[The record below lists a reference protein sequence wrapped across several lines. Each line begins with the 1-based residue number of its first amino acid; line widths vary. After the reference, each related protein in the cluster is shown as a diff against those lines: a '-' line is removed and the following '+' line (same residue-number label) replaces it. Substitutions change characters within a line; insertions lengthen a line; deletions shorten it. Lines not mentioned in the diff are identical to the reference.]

1 MDTFKRK
8 IPLLVTITLIFGFI
22 ISFIVGLVNYI
33 KLLYYAFEPP
43 SQTIE
48 VTYVPLVLMFFSLV
62 LGELSFRFYSRI
74 PNLHVKNGKLIL
86 LIASHI
92 AVDVQFLWFA
102 TAPIHAKVIPY
113 LSEKAA
119 HVNFGEYKAI
129 GEVLAGNFHT
139 LTLIFVFLPTVFML
153 LYTLWY
159 SGHIVRYRNEIFDW
173 MKKYEYKNQRLQKW
187 FNGQEEQI
195 YPDVEIGPHIEHK
208 EMVRIKG
215 KDRTLNGIIVG
226 PIGSG
231 KTSSLI
237 IPMINQDLHW
247 MVRFINQ
254 FEKAYEQ
261 KNYHTEEVKGTFLN
275 GVTVIEPSN
284 DLCQKVYKLVQA
296 HRIPESSVYYIDPTN
311 PDTKNINIL
320 RGPVDKVAEV
330 FAMVIQGLSESN
342 NAFFEQAQRNHLKQ
356 HIYLLKLHN
365 PQKDVT
371 FDDLIEMYDDVERV
385 HRMHVLLKVQVEKL
399 HDFVQSRAATR
410 DQTNEYKII
419 KGIDEWFDNTI
430 REKMDRDGEPA
441 VYKSGKYRGKPMHY
455 DREEE
460 YVKGLRNILKDL
472 ASNVLIRRVLFG
484 KSDFDFDVHL
494 EQGGILLVNT
504 AKGELADLSNV
515 LGKFVLLS
523 MQNAVFRREPNV
535 SPYHHLVIDE
545 FPDYVVRPF
554 KEFPAQSRKYKLILT
569 IASQTLSQLAL
580 DFTEQ
585 YMFTLLG
592 SFRNKMI
599 FGDVTPYDAK
609 IFSDMFGEKEEF
621 KESESEQGIS
631 PMQENPV
638 SRLGS
643 TYQKSKEVVMSPG
656 DIMAQGAFICAA
668 RIVQDNHVQ
677 PVQQITSN
685 FVPKEEFSKSII
697 QVGDNT
703 GQYWENERTRLIG
716 EAIEKANPMKHVDA
730 ENMKRIE
737 PLPPVE
743 NEDNESD
750 TPIENDEQQIVSL
763 EAFKDH
769 KVVEDKENN
778 PRKSIPAFEPE
789 QDESLEK
796 DRIAEE
802 LYHDAEA
809 FVIDKQQASSS
820 LLQRKYRIG
829 YARAARLI
837 EKLEQNLVI
846 SPYTGGAP
854 RKVLIPKENSNG
866 LLQEEGN
873 ISSIQNTEDESLK
886 GTTLNIS
893 TIPYEDNMS
902 APEEH
907 TEEKSL
913 KETNLNKN
921 AIPSEDNVS
930 ALEENSFKDIL
941 YDDAVT
947 YVRESQNTSASSLKD
962 KFNINDIRANR
973 LIDALERDGILE
985 EIKGNCKVPDE
996 PLFTEVATTVEVTE
1010 LPDIDVTE
1018 LESVDINTLNEDLA
1032 FSISQQDWNAATL
1045 EQEPFS
1051 VVEEHH
1057 EEIAMDVYIHEVEGN
1072 EQQQLQEELTTK
1084 QPTNTVQPENKL
1096 EPEVAEVYKSISNT
1110 IQKNLEQSL
1119 PEKHEHEEERDFNRM
1134 TPAERRKY
1142 IREQQRKMLP
1152 RGSNIIKENPS
1163 QNKTSNV
1170 SHPDFDSIFGE
1181 IEK

>member
-1 MDTFKRK
+1 MQTFKQRL
-8 IPLLVTITLIFGFI
+8 PLFTTIGLISGFILSFGF
-22 ISFIVGLVNYI
+22 GLVNYI

-43 SQTIE
+43 SYPIE
-48 VTYVPLVLMFFSLV
+48 ITYVPLILMFFSLL
-62 LGELSFRFYSRI
+62 LGEFSFRFYSRI
-74 PNLHVKNGKLIL
+74 PALHVKNGKLII

-92 AVDVQFLWFA
+92 AVDIQFLWFA

-113 LSEKAA
+113 LTDKSK
-119 HVNFGEYKAI
+119 HVNFGEYEAI
-129 GEVLAGNFHT
+129 GHVLTGNFHT
-139 LTLIFVFLPTVFML
+139 LTMIFVFLPTVFMIL
-153 LYTLWY
+153 FTLWY
-159 SGHIVRYRNEIFDW
+159 SGHIVRYREEILKW
-173 MKKYEYKNQRLQKW
+173 VQKYEYKNHKLQKW
-187 FNGQEEQI
+187 FNSQEEQI

-215 KDRTLNGIIVG
+215 KDRTLNGIIIG

-247 MVRFINQ
+247 MVRFINK
-254 FEKAYEQ
+254 FETAYK
-261 KNYHTEEVKGTFLN
+261 KNDYDTEEVKGTFLN

-296 HRIPESSVYYIDPTN
+296 HKIPASSVYYIDPTN

-385 HRMHVLLKVQVEKL
+385 HRMHKLLKVQVEKL
-399 HDFVQSRAATR
+399 YDFVQTGAASR
-410 DQTNEYKII
+410 DQKNEYKII

-430 REKMDRDGEPA
+430 REKMDFQGEPA
-441 VYKSGKYRGKPMHY
+441 VYKSGKYRGQPMHY

-535 SPYHHLVIDE
+535 SPYHHIIVDE

-554 KEFPAQSRKYKLILT
+554 KEFPAQSRKYKVILT

-621 KESESEQGIS
+621 KEAESEQGIS
-631 PMQENPV
+631 PMQDNPV

-643 TYQKSKEVVMSPG
+643 TYQKAKEVVMSPG
-656 DIMAQGAFICAA
+656 DIMGQGAFICAA

-685 FVPKEEFSKSII
+685 FVPKEEFAHALI
-697 QVGDNT
+697 QVEERT
-703 GQYWENERTRLIG
+703 GQYWENERLRLIN
-716 EAIEKANPMKHVDA
+716 ESIAKANPMKHVDA
-730 ENMKRIE
+730 ENMKKIQ
-737 PLPPVE
+737 PLPTIQ
-743 NEDNESD
+743 EDEMKQNSS
-750 TPIENDEQQIVSL
+750 IETTEEQQHIVSL
-763 EAFKDH
+763 EDYKEH
-769 KVVEDKENN
+769 KSQNEILTNDSAAMSHQVDIDDEAENKLYEDIKEFIIESQQVS
-778 PRKSIPAFEPE
+778 PSI
-789 QDESLEK
+789 
-796 DRIAEE
+796 
-802 LYHDAEA
+802 
-809 FVIDKQQASSS
+809 
-820 LLQRKYRIG
+820 LQRKFKIG
-829 YARAARLI
+829 YMKAMQCI
-837 EKLEQNLVI
+837 EKLEQNLVV
-846 SPYTGGAP
+846 SSYTGDGP
-854 RKVLIPKENSNG
+854 RKVLISNS
-866 LLQEEGN
+866 
-873 ISSIQNTEDESLK
+873 SSI
-886 GTTLNIS
+886 
-893 TIPYEDNMS
+893 
-902 APEEH
+902 PEEPSANTTH
-907 TEEKSL
+907 TSDNTITQEV
-913 KETNLNKN
+913 
-921 AIPSEDNVS
+921 AIPSEDKETVQ
-930 ALEENSFKDIL
+930 EETHI
-941 YDDAVT
+941 
-947 YVRESQNTSASSLKD
+947 
-962 KFNINDIRANR
+962 
-973 LIDALERDGILE
+973 
-985 EIKGNCKVPDE
+985 
-996 PLFTEVATTVEVTE
+996 
-1010 LPDIDVTE
+1010 
-1018 LESVDINTLNEDLA
+1018 ESVSTAITEPVINEVIEEVIDIESPLMDDCNEINMEVSELNKEL
-1032 FSISQQDWNAATL
+1032 SITMLEQDWNTDSIIHSRIPDETEPLLEEFPSDGLPVPIIETAEINIESTSIPVTKTESDETYVEINTIPIAETL
-1045 EQEPFS
+1045 NHTE
-1051 VVEEHH
+1051 
-1057 EEIAMDVYIHEVEGN
+1057 
-1072 EQQQLQEELTTK
+1072 
-1084 QPTNTVQPENKL
+1084 ENKL
-1096 EPEVAEVYKSISNT
+1096 DEDVAKVYESISITVQENLEKNREDHSKNDEKKQEYKPMSYKERQEHLKSQ
-1110 IQKNLEQSL
+1110 QKNKKNTSQSL
-1119 PEKHEHEEERDFNRM
+1119 LNKIEK
-1134 TPAERRKY
+1134 PK
-1142 IREQQRKMLP
+1142 Q
-1152 RGSNIIKENPS
+1152 
-1163 QNKTSNV
+1163 KTSNV
-1170 SHPDFDSIFGE
+1170 MSKELNNFFD
-1181 IEK
+1181 

>member
-1 MDTFKRK
+1 METFKQRL
-8 IPLLVTITLIFGFI
+8 PLFTTIGLFSGFILSFGF
-22 ISFIVGLVNYI
+22 GLVNYI

-43 SQTIE
+43 SYPIE
-48 VTYVPLVLMFFSLV
+48 ITYVPLILMFFSLL
-62 LGELSFRFYSRI
+62 LGEFSFRFYSRI
-74 PNLHVKNGKLIL
+74 PALHVENGKLII

-92 AVDVQFLWFA
+92 AVDIQFLWFA
-102 TAPIHAKVIPY
+102 TAPIHAKVVPY
-113 LSEKAA
+113 LTDKSK
-119 HVNFGEYKAI
+119 HLNFGEYEAL
-129 GEVLAGNFHT
+129 GHVLTGNFHT
-139 LTLIFVFLPTVFML
+139 LTMIFVFLPTVFMIL
-153 LYTLWY
+153 FTLWY
-159 SGHIVRYRNEIFDW
+159 SGHIVRYREEILKW
-173 MKKYEYKNQRLQKW
+173 LQKYEYKNHKLQKW
-187 FNGQEEQI
+187 FNNQEEQI

-215 KDRTLNGIIVG
+215 KDRTLNGIIIG

-247 MVRFINQ
+247 MVRFINK
-254 FEKAYEQ
+254 FKTAYK
-261 KNYHTEEVKGTFLN
+261 KNDYDTEEVKGTFLN

-284 DLCQKVYKLVQA
+284 DLCQKVFKLVQA
-296 HRIPESSVYYIDPTN
+296 HKIPASSVYYIDPTN

-385 HRMHVLLKVQVEKL
+385 HRMQKLLKVQVEKL
-399 HDFVQSRAATR
+399 YDFVQSGAASR
-410 DQTNEYKII
+410 DQKNEYKII

-430 REKMDRDGEPA
+430 REKMDFQGEAA
-441 VYKSGKYRGKPMHY
+441 VYKSGKYRGQPMHY

-535 SPYHHLVIDE
+535 SPYHHIIVDE

-554 KEFPAQSRKYKLILT
+554 KEFPAQSRKYKVILT

-621 KESESEQGIS
+621 KEAESEQGIS

-643 TYQKSKEVVMSPG
+643 TYQKTKEVVMSPG

-685 FVPKEEFSKSII
+685 FVPKEEFAQAIT
-697 QVGDNT
+697 QVDEGM
-703 GQYWENERTRLIG
+703 GRYWENERLRLIN
-716 EAIEKANPMKHVDA
+716 ESIAKANPMKHVDA
-730 ENMKRIE
+730 ENMKKIQPLSSMQEIMMEQDNSIE
-737 PLPPVE
+737 I
-743 NEDNESD
+743 NG
-750 TPIENDEQQIVSL
+750 EQQHIVSL
-763 EAFKDH
+763 EDY
-769 KVVEDKENN
+769 KEN
-778 PRKSIPAFEPE
+778 KSQNETLPNDPAEMS
-789 QDESLEK
+789 QQGNVGDEIENK
-796 DRIAEE
+796 
-802 LYHDAEA
+802 LYEDIKE
-809 FVIDKQQASSS
+809 FIIESQQVSPS
-820 LLQRKYRIG
+820 LLQRKFKISYMKSMQ
-829 YARAARLI
+829 YI
-837 EKLEQNLVI
+837 EKLEQNLVV
-846 SPYTGGAP
+846 SSYTGDGP
-854 RKVLIPKENSNG
+854 RKVLISNNSSTSEETSVITTHSSDNTISPEVAIPIEG
-866 LLQEEGN
+866 EGIEQEET
-873 ISSIQNTEDESLK
+873 S
-886 GTTLNIS
+886 
-893 TIPYEDNMS
+893 
-902 APEEH
+902 
-907 TEEKSL
+907 
-913 KETNLNKN
+913 
-921 AIPSEDNVS
+921 
-930 ALEENSFKDIL
+930 SFKDIL
-941 YDDAVT
+941 YDDVLSF
-947 YVRESQNTSASSLKD
+947 VKESGSISISVLQDTFKISYTRAS
-962 KFNINDIRANR
+962 R
-973 LIDALERDGILE
+973 LIEALQRNGELPVIAE
-985 EIKGNCKVPDE
+985 ETHVESISSEIKEPVVKEDIKETIDIELPPMEECYEINMEVAELKKELSITMLEQDWNKDSIIHSEIPDEIE
-996 PLFTEVATTVEVTE
+996 PLFEEFPSDGLPVTIIEPEETHVE
-1010 LPDIDVTE
+1010 I
-1018 LESVDINTLNEDLA
+1018 
-1032 FSISQQDWNAATL
+1032 
-1045 EQEPFS
+1045 
-1051 VVEEHH
+1051 
-1057 EEIAMDVYIHEVEGN
+1057 
-1072 EQQQLQEELTTK
+1072 
-1084 QPTNTVQPENKL
+1084 NTVQIEETLNQTEENKL
-1096 EPEVAEVYKSISNT
+1096 DEDVAKVYESISITVQESLEKNREDHSKNNEKQPEYKPMSYKERQEHLKSQ
-1110 IQKNLEQSL
+1110 QKNKNNTSQSL
-1119 PEKHEHEEERDFNRM
+1119 LNKIEK
-1134 TPAERRKY
+1134 PK
-1142 IREQQRKMLP
+1142 Q
-1152 RGSNIIKENPS
+1152 
-1163 QNKTSNV
+1163 KTSNV
-1170 SHPDFDSIFGE
+1170 MSKELNNFFD
-1181 IEK
+1181 

>member
-1 MDTFKRK
+1 METFKQRL
-8 IPLLVTITLIFGFI
+8 PLFTTIGLISGFILSFGF
-22 ISFIVGLVNYI
+22 GLVNYI

-43 SQTIE
+43 SYPIE
-48 VTYVPLVLMFFSLV
+48 ITYVPLILMFFSLL
-62 LGELSFRFYSRI
+62 LGEFSFRFYSRI
-74 PNLHVKNGKLIL
+74 PALHVENGKLII

-92 AVDVQFLWFA
+92 AVDIQFLWFA

-113 LSEKAA
+113 LTDKSK
-119 HVNFGEYKAI
+119 HLNFGEYEAL
-129 GEVLAGNFHT
+129 GHVLTGNFHT
-139 LTLIFVFLPTVFML
+139 LTMIFVFLPTVFMIL
-153 LYTLWY
+153 FTLWY
-159 SGHIVRYRNEIFDW
+159 SGHIVRYREEILKW
-173 MKKYEYKNQRLQKW
+173 VQKYEYKNHKLQKW
-187 FNGQEEQI
+187 FNSQEEQI

-215 KDRTLNGIIVG
+215 KDRTLNCIIIG

-247 MVRFINQ
+247 MARFINK
-254 FEKAYEQ
+254 FINVFK
-261 KNYHTEEVKGTFLN
+261 KKDYHTEEVKGTFLN

-284 DLCQKVYKLVQA
+284 DLCQKVFKLVQA
-296 HRIPESSVYYIDPTN
+296 HKIPESAVYYIDPTN

-385 HRMHVLLKVQVEKL
+385 HRMHKLLKVQVEKL
-399 HDFVQSRAATR
+399 YDFVQSGAASR
-410 DQTNEYKII
+410 DQKNEYKII

-430 REKMDRDGEPA
+430 REKMDFQGEPA
-441 VYKSGKYRGKPMHY
+441 VYKSGKYRGQPMHY

-523 MQNAVFRREPNV
+523 MQNAVFRRDPNV
-535 SPYHHLVIDE
+535 SPYHHIIVDE

-554 KEFPAQSRKYKLILT
+554 KEFPAQSRKYKVILT

-621 KESESEQGIS
+621 KEAESEQGIS

-643 TYQKSKEVVMSPG
+643 TYQKTKEVVMSPG

-685 FVPKEEFSKSII
+685 FVPKEEFAQAII
-697 QVGDNT
+697 QVDTKT
-703 GQYWENERTRLIG
+703 GEYWENERLRLIN
-716 EAIEKANPMKHVDA
+716 ESIEKANPMKHVDA
-730 ENMKRIE
+730 ENMKKIQ
-737 PLPPVE
+737 PLPPIQE
-743 NEDNESD
+743 GEIEQNNSIETNEEH
-750 TPIENDEQQIVSL
+750 QHIVSL
-763 EAFKDH
+763 EDYKGQKSQNETLSNDPAAMNQQGNVDDE
-769 KVVEDKENN
+769 VENKLYEDIKEF
-778 PRKSIPAFEPE
+778 II
-789 QDESLEK
+789 ES
-796 DRIAEE
+796 
-802 LYHDAEA
+802 
-809 FVIDKQQASSS
+809 QQVSPS
-820 LLQRKYRIG
+820 LLQRKFKISYMKSMQ
-829 YARAARLI
+829 YI
-837 EKLEQNLVI
+837 EKLEQNLVV
-846 SPYTGGAP
+846 SSYTGDGP
-854 RKVLIPKENSNG
+854 RKVLISNNSSTSEETSVITTHSPDNTISPEVAIPIEG
-866 LLQEEGN
+866 EEIEQEET
-873 ISSIQNTEDESLK
+873 S
-886 GTTLNIS
+886 
-893 TIPYEDNMS
+893 
-902 APEEH
+902 
-907 TEEKSL
+907 
-913 KETNLNKN
+913 
-921 AIPSEDNVS
+921 
-930 ALEENSFKDIL
+930 SFKDIL
-941 YDDAVT
+941 YEDVLSF
-947 YVRESQNTSASSLKD
+947 VKESGSISISVLQDTFKISYTRAS
-962 KFNINDIRANR
+962 R
-973 LIDALERDGILE
+973 LIDALQRNGELPVIAE
-985 EIKGNCKVPDE
+985 ETHVESISSEIKEPAVKEDIKETIDIALPPMEECYEINMEVAELNKELSITMLEQDWNKDSIIHSVIPVETE
-996 PLFTEVATTVEVTE
+996 PLFEEFPSDGLPVTMIGTAE
-1010 LPDIDVTE
+1010 TSIESTSLPVTITE
-1018 LESVDINTLNEDLA
+1018 LEETHVEINTVPIEETLNHIE
-1032 FSISQQDWNAATL
+1032 
-1045 EQEPFS
+1045 
-1051 VVEEHH
+1051 
-1057 EEIAMDVYIHEVEGN
+1057 
-1072 EQQQLQEELTTK
+1072 
-1084 QPTNTVQPENKL
+1084 ENKL
-1096 EPEVAEVYKSISNT
+1096 DEDVAKVYESISITVQENLEKNREEHSKNDEKQPEYKPMSYKERQEHLKSH
-1110 IQKNLEQSL
+1110 QKNKNNTTQSL
-1119 PEKHEHEEERDFNRM
+1119 LNKNEK
-1134 TPAERRKY
+1134 PK
-1142 IREQQRKMLP
+1142 P
-1152 RGSNIIKENPS
+1152 
-1163 QNKTSNV
+1163 KTSNV
-1170 SHPDFDSIFGE
+1170 MSKELNNFFD
-1181 IEK
+1181 

>member
-1 MDTFKRK
+1 MQTFKQRL
-8 IPLLVTITLIFGFI
+8 PLFTTIGLISGFILSFGF
-22 ISFIVGLVNYI
+22 GLVNYI

-43 SQTIE
+43 SYPIE
-48 VTYVPLVLMFFSLV
+48 ITYIPLVLMFFSLL
-62 LGELSFRFYSRI
+62 LGEFSFRFYSRI
-74 PNLHVKNGKLIL
+74 PALHVNNGKLIIL
-86 LIASHI
+86 VASHF
-92 AVDVQFLWFA
+92 AVDIQFLWFA

-113 LSEKAA
+113 LTDKSK
-119 HVNFGEYKAI
+119 HLNFGEYEAL
-129 GEVLAGNFHT
+129 GHVLTGNFHT
-139 LTLIFVFLPTVFML
+139 LTMIFVFLPTVFMIL
-153 LYTLWY
+153 FTLWY
-159 SGHIVRYRNEIFDW
+159 SGHIVRYREEILKW
-173 MKKYEYKNQRLQKW
+173 VQKYEYKNHKLQKW
-187 FNGQEEQI
+187 FNSQEEQI

-215 KDRTLNGIIVG
+215 KDRTLNGIIIG

-247 MVRFINQ
+247 MVRFINK
-254 FEKAYEQ
+254 FETAYK
-261 KNYHTEEVKGTFLN
+261 KNDYDTEEVKGTFLN

-284 DLCQKVYKLVQA
+284 DLCQKVFKLVQA
-296 HRIPESSVYYIDPTN
+296 HKIPASSVYYIDPAN

-385 HRMHVLLKVQVEKL
+385 HRMHKLLKVQVEKL
-399 HDFVQSRAATR
+399 YDFVQSGAASR
-410 DQTNEYKII
+410 DQKNEYKII

-430 REKMDRDGEPA
+430 REKMDFQGEPA
-441 VYKSGKYRGKPMHY
+441 VYKSGKYRGQPMHY

-535 SPYHHLVIDE
+535 SPYHHIIVDE

-554 KEFPAQSRKYKLILT
+554 KEFPAQSRKYKVILT

-621 KESESEQGIS
+621 KEAESEQGIS

-643 TYQKSKEVVMSPG
+643 TYQKTKEVVMSPG

-685 FVPKEEFSKSII
+685 FVPKEEFAQAIT
-697 QVGDNT
+697 QVDEDMGR
-703 GQYWENERTRLIG
+703 YWENERLRLIN
-716 EAIEKANPMKHVDA
+716 ESIAKANPMKHVDA
-730 ENMKRIE
+730 ENMKKIQPLSSMQEIAMEQDNSIE
-737 PLPPVE
+737 T
-743 NEDNESD
+743 NE
-750 TPIENDEQQIVSL
+750 EQQHIVSL
-763 EAFKDH
+763 EDY
-769 KVVEDKENN
+769 KEN
-778 PRKSIPAFEPE
+778 KSQNETLPNDPAAMSQKENVDDDVENKLYEDIKEFII
-789 QDESLEK
+789 ES
-796 DRIAEE
+796 
-802 LYHDAEA
+802 
-809 FVIDKQQASSS
+809 QQVSPS
-820 LLQRKYRIG
+820 LLQRKFKIG
-829 YARAARLI
+829 YMKAMQCI
-837 EKLEQNLVI
+837 EKLEQNQVV
-846 SPYTGGAP
+846 SSYTGDGP
-854 RKVLIPKENSNG
+854 RKVLILNSSM
-866 LLQEEGN
+866 QEETSVN
-873 ISSIQNTEDESLK
+873 TTHSSDN
-886 GTTLNIS
+886 
-893 TIPYEDNMS
+893 TIPQEVR
-902 APEEH
+902 
-907 TEEKSL
+907 
-913 KETNLNKN
+913 
-921 AIPSEDNVS
+921 IGSEDQGTVQ
-930 ALEENSFKDIL
+930 EETSCFKDIL
-941 YDDAVT
+941 YDDVLSF
-947 YVRESQNTSASSLKD
+947 VKESGSTSISVLQDTFKISYTRAS
-962 KFNINDIRANR
+962 R
-973 LIDALERDGILE
+973 LIEALQRNGKLPVIAEETHLESISTEIKEPVVKEDNE
-985 EIKGNCKVPDE
+985 EIIDIELPPMDE
-996 PLFTEVATTVEVTE
+996 CYEINMEVAE
-1010 LPDIDVTE
+1010 LNKE
-1018 LESVDINTLNEDLA
+1018 L
-1032 FSISQQDWNAATL
+1032 SITMLEQDWNKDSIIHSVIPDETETL
-1045 EQEPFS
+1045 FEEFPSDGPPVTITEPEETH
-1051 VVEEHH
+1051 VE
-1057 EEIAMDVYIHEVEGN
+1057 I
-1072 EQQQLQEELTTK
+1072 
-1084 QPTNTVQPENKL
+1084 NTVPIEETLNHIEENKL
-1096 EPEVAEVYKSISNT
+1096 DEDVAKVYESISITVQENLEKNREEHSKNDENQPEHKRMSYKERQEHLRSQ
-1110 IQKNLEQSL
+1110 QKNKNTTTQSL
-1119 PEKHEHEEERDFNRM
+1119 VNKIEK
-1134 TPAERRKY
+1134 PK
-1142 IREQQRKMLP
+1142 Q
-1152 RGSNIIKENPS
+1152 
-1163 QNKTSNV
+1163 KTSNV
-1170 SHPDFDSIFGE
+1170 MSKELNNFFD
-1181 IEK
+1181 

>member
-1 MDTFKRK
+1 METFKQRL
-8 IPLLVTITLIFGFI
+8 PLFTTLGLISGFILSFGF
-22 ISFIVGLVNYI
+22 GLVNYI

-43 SQTIE
+43 SYPIE
-48 VTYVPLVLMFFSLV
+48 ITYVPLILMFFSLL
-62 LGELSFRFYSRI
+62 LGEFSFRFYSRI
-74 PNLHVKNGKLIL
+74 PALHVKNGKLII

-92 AVDVQFLWFA
+92 AVDIQFLWFA

-113 LSEKAA
+113 LTDKSK
-119 HVNFGEYKAI
+119 HVNFGEYEAL
-129 GEVLAGNFHT
+129 GHVLTGNFHT
-139 LTLIFVFLPTVFML
+139 LTMIFVFLPTAFMIL
-153 LYTLWY
+153 FTLWY
-159 SGHIVRYRNEIFDW
+159 SGHIVRYREEILKW
-173 MKKYEYKNQRLQKW
+173 VQKYEYKNHKLQKW
-187 FNGQEEQI
+187 FNSQEEQI

-215 KDRTLNGIIVG
+215 KDRTLNCIIIG

-231 KTSSLI
+231 KTSSVI

-247 MVRFINQ
+247 MARFINK
-254 FEKAYEQ
+254 FINVFKK

-284 DLCQKVYKLVQA
+284 DLCQKVFKLVQA
-296 HRIPESSVYYIDPTN
+296 HKIPESAVYYIDPTN

-385 HRMHVLLKVQVEKL
+385 HRMHKLLKVQVEKL
-399 HDFVQSRAATR
+399 YDFVQSGAASR
-410 DQTNEYKII
+410 DQKNEYKII

-430 REKMDRDGEPA
+430 REKMDFQGEPA
-441 VYKSGKYRGKPMHY
+441 VYKSGKYRGQPMHY

-523 MQNAVFRREPNV
+523 MQNAVFRRDPNV
-535 SPYHHLVIDE
+535 SPYHHIIVDE

-554 KEFPAQSRKYKLILT
+554 KEFPAQSRKYKVILT

-621 KESESEQGIS
+621 KEAESEQGIS

-685 FVPKEEFSKSII
+685 FVPKEEFAQSII
-697 QVGDNT
+697 QVDTKT
-703 GQYWENERTRLIG
+703 GEYWENERLRLIN
-716 EAIEKANPMKHVDA
+716 ESIEKANPMKHVDA
-730 ENMKRIE
+730 ENMKKIQ
-737 PLPPVE
+737 PLPPIRE
-743 NEDNESD
+743 GE
-750 TPIENDEQQIVSL
+750 IEQNNSMETSGEHQHIVSL
-763 EAFKDH
+763 EDYKGNKSQNENLPNDPAAMSQQG
-769 KVVEDKENN
+769 KVGDEVDYKLYEDIKEF
-778 PRKSIPAFEPE
+778 II
-789 QDESLEK
+789 ES
-796 DRIAEE
+796 
-802 LYHDAEA
+802 
-809 FVIDKQQASSS
+809 QQVSPS
-820 LLQRKYRIG
+820 LLQRKFRIG
-829 YARAARLI
+829 YMKAMQCI
-837 EKLEQNLVI
+837 EKLEQNQVV
-846 SPYTGGAP
+846 SSYTGDGS
-854 RKVLIPKENSNG
+854 RKVLISNNSSMPEATSVNITHSSDNTISQEVAIRSEDPG
-866 LLQEEGN
+866 TVQEET
-873 ISSIQNTEDESLK
+873 S
-886 GTTLNIS
+886 
-893 TIPYEDNMS
+893 
-902 APEEH
+902 
-907 TEEKSL
+907 
-913 KETNLNKN
+913 
-921 AIPSEDNVS
+921 V
-930 ALEENSFKDIL
+930 FKDIL
-941 YDDAVT
+941 YDDVLSF
-947 YVRESQNTSASSLKD
+947 VKESGSASIPVLQNTFEISYTRAS
-962 KFNINDIRANR
+962 R
-973 LIDALERDGILE
+973 LIEALQRNGELPVIAE
-985 EIKGNCKVPDE
+985 EIHLESISIEIKEPVVKKDIEETIDIELPPIDECYEINMEVAELNKKLSFTMLEQDWSKDSIIRSVIPDE
-996 PLFTEVATTVEVTE
+996 TETLFEEFSADRPPVTITEEEETHVK
-1010 LPDIDVTE
+1010 
-1018 LESVDINTLNEDLA
+1018 INTVPVEDMLNHTE
-1032 FSISQQDWNAATL
+1032 
-1045 EQEPFS
+1045 
-1051 VVEEHH
+1051 
-1057 EEIAMDVYIHEVEGN
+1057 
-1072 EQQQLQEELTTK
+1072 
-1084 QPTNTVQPENKL
+1084 ENKL
-1096 EPEVAEVYKSISNT
+1096 DEDVAKVYESISITVQENLEKNREDHSKNDEKQSEYKPMSYKERQELFKSQ
-1110 IQKNLEQSL
+1110 QKNKNNSSQSL
-1119 PEKHEHEEERDFNRM
+1119 VNNIEK
-1134 TPAERRKY
+1134 PK
-1142 IREQQRKMLP
+1142 Q
-1152 RGSNIIKENPS
+1152 
-1163 QNKTSNV
+1163 KTSNV
-1170 SHPDFDSIFGE
+1170 MSKELNNFFD
-1181 IEK
+1181 

>member
-1 MDTFKRK
+1 MDMFKQRL
-8 IPLLVTITLIFGFI
+8 PLFTTITLISAFI
-22 ISFIVGLVNYI
+22 ISFGVGLINYI

-43 SQTIE
+43 SYPIE
-48 VTYVPLVLMFFSLV
+48 ITYVPLILMFFSLF
-62 LGELSFRFYSRI
+62 LGEFSFRFYSRI
-74 PNLHVKNGKLIL
+74 PALHVKNGKLFI

-92 AVDVQFLWFA
+92 AVDIQFLWFA

-113 LSEKAA
+113 LMDKAT
-119 HVNFGEYKAI
+119 HVNFGEYQAV
-129 GEVLAGNFHT
+129 GHVLTGNFHT
-139 LTLIFVFLPTVFML
+139 LTMIFVFLPTVFMIL
-153 LYTLWY
+153 FTLWY
-159 SGHIVRYRNEIFDW
+159 SGHIVRYREEILKW
-173 MKKYEYKNQRLQKW
+173 VQKYEYKNHKLQKW
-187 FNGQEEQI
+187 FNSQEQQI

-215 KDRTLNGIIVG
+215 KDRTLNGIIIG

-247 MVRFINQ
+247 MVRFINK
-254 FEKAYEQ
+254 FENAYK
-261 KNYHTEEVKGTFLN
+261 KNDYDTEEVKGTFLN

-296 HRIPESSVYYIDPTN
+296 HKIPESSVYYIDPTN

-385 HRMHVLLKVQVEKL
+385 HRMHKLLKVQVEKL
-399 HDFVQSRAATR
+399 YDFVQTGAASR
-410 DQTNEYKII
+410 DQNNEYKII

-430 REKMDRDGEPA
+430 REKTDSQGEPA
-441 VYKSGKYRGKPMHY
+441 VYKKGKYRGHPMHY

-523 MQNAVFRREPNV
+523 MQNAVFRREPNL
-535 SPYHHLVIDE
+535 SPYHHIIVDE

-554 KEFPAQSRKYKLILT
+554 KEFPAQSRKYKVILT

-643 TYQKSKEVVMSPG
+643 TYQKTKEVVMSPG

-685 FVPKEEFSKSII
+685 FVPKEEFARAII
-697 QVGDNT
+697 QVDERL
-703 GQYWENERTRLIG
+703 GQYWENERLLLIK
-716 EAIEKANPMKHVDA
+716 ESINKANPMKHVDA
-730 ENMKRIE
+730 KNMEKIE
-737 PLPPVE
+737 PLPPIQ
-743 NEDNESD
+743 ND
-750 TPIENDEQQIVSL
+750 TMEQNNSLETDSEQQHIVSL
-763 EAFKDH
+763 DDYKDH
-769 KVVEDKENN
+769 KSEHETKLVEDIAVSNTFIASEQQKNHNEEAENE
-778 PRKSIPAFEPE
+778 AA
-789 QDESLEK
+789 LY
-796 DRIAEE
+796 EE
-802 LYHDAEA
+802 IKN
-809 FVIDKQQASSS
+809 FVIEAQQVSPS
-820 LLQRKYRIG
+820 LLQRKFRIG
-829 YARAARLI
+829 YMKTARLI
-837 EKLEQNLVI
+837 EKLEQNLVV
-846 SPYTGGAP
+846 SSYTGKEP
-854 RKVLIPKENSNG
+854 RKVLISKDSRVPLPIEKSDINSPVLFETNTG
-866 LLQEEGN
+866 E
-873 ISSIQNTEDESLK
+873 SIQQESA
-886 GTTLNIS
+886 
-893 TIPYEDNMS
+893 M
-902 APEEH
+902 
-907 TEEKSL
+907 
-913 KETNLNKN
+913 
-921 AIPSEDNVS
+921 PSEDKE
-930 ALEENSFKDIL
+930 AAQEETSFFKDVL
-941 YDDAVT
+941 YDDVVAFVK
-947 YVRESQNTSASSLKD
+947 ESRTASIFALQD
-962 KFNINDIRANR
+962 KFNIGYTRAAR
-973 LIDALERDGILE
+973 LLDALQRNGVLQDIETEQKLEFVTPAIQDTVTEETIEEVIKMNSADIEDHHEIHMDVSELNKDLSISILE
-985 EIKGNCKVPDE
+985 
-996 PLFTEVATTVEVTE
+996 
-1010 LPDIDVTE
+1010 
-1018 LESVDINTLNEDLA
+1018 
-1032 FSISQQDWNAATL
+1032 QDWNSDASIETEL
-1045 EQEPFS
+1045 SVRTEPF
-1051 VVEEHH
+1051 
-1057 EEIAMDVYIHEVEGN
+1057 
-1072 EQQQLQEELTTK
+1072 QEESQEEVTTIEIEKESEINIEEDPTPVIETAALTE
-1084 QPTNTVQPENKL
+1084 ENKL
-1096 EPEVAEVYKSISNT
+1096 EADVAKVYESIST
-1110 IQKNLEQSL
+1110 TVYKNLEKNRLGNPKNNEEQREYSPMTYKERQELLKTQQKNKYSDTQPL
-1119 PEKHEHEEERDFNRM
+1119 PYRN
-1134 TPAERRKY
+1134 
-1142 IREQQRKMLP
+1142 EQPKK
-1152 RGSNIIKENPS
+1152 N
-1163 QNKTSNV
+1163 TSNV
-1170 SHPDFDSIFGE
+1170 MSKDLNDIFD
-1181 IEK
+1181 

>member
-1 MDTFKRK
+1 MGTLKQRL
-8 IPLLVTITLIFGFI
+8 PLFTTLTLISGFLLSFGF
-22 ISFIVGLVNYI
+22 GLVNYI

-43 SQTIE
+43 SYPIE
-48 VTYVPLVLMFFSLV
+48 ITYIPLILMFFSLL
-62 LGELSFRFYSRI
+62 LGEFSFRFYSRI
-74 PNLHVKNGKLIL
+74 PTLHVKNGNLLI

-92 AVDVQFLWFA
+92 AVDIQFLWFA

-113 LSEKAA
+113 LTDKSK
-119 HVNFGEYKAI
+119 HLNFGEYEAL
-129 GEVLAGNFHT
+129 GHVLTGNFHT
-139 LTLIFVFLPTVFML
+139 LTMIFVFLPTVFMIL
-153 LYTLWY
+153 FTLWY
-159 SGHIVRYRNEIFDW
+159 SGHIVRYREEILQW
-173 MKKYEYKNQRLQKW
+173 VQKYEYKNYKLQKW
-187 FNGQEEQI
+187 FNSQEEQI

-215 KDRTLNGIIVG
+215 KDRTLNGIIIG

-247 MVRFINQ
+247 MVRFINK
-254 FEKAYEQ
+254 FETAYK
-261 KNYHTEEVKGTFLN
+261 KNDYDTEEVKGTFLN

-284 DLCQKVYKLVQA
+284 DLCQKVFKLVQA
-296 HRIPESSVYYIDPTN
+296 HKIPASSVYYIDPTN

-385 HRMHVLLKVQVEKL
+385 HRMHKLLKVQVEKL
-399 HDFVQSRAATR
+399 YDFVQSGAASR
-410 DQTNEYKII
+410 DQKNEYKII

-430 REKMDRDGEPA
+430 REKMDFQGEPA
-441 VYKSGKYRGKPMHY
+441 VYKSGKYRGQPMHY

-535 SPYHHLVIDE
+535 SPYHHIIVDE

-554 KEFPAQSRKYKLILT
+554 KEFPAQSRKYKVILT

-621 KESESEQGIS
+621 KEAESEQGIS

-643 TYQKSKEVVMSPG
+643 TYQKTKEVVMSPG

-685 FVPKEEFSKSII
+685 FVPKEEFAQAII
-697 QVGDNT
+697 QVDTKMGE
-703 GQYWENERTRLIG
+703 YWENERLRLIN
-716 EAIEKANPMKHVDA
+716 ESIEKANLMKHVDA
-730 ENMKRIE
+730 GNMKNIQ
-737 PLPPVE
+737 PLPPIRESEVE
-743 NEDNESD
+743 ENNSIETNEEH
-750 TPIENDEQQIVSL
+750 QHIVSL
-763 EAFKDH
+763 EDYKGQKSQNETLPNDSVAMSPQGNVDDEIENKLY
-769 KVVEDKENN
+769 EDIKEF
-778 PRKSIPAFEPE
+778 II
-789 QDESLEK
+789 ES
-796 DRIAEE
+796 
-802 LYHDAEA
+802 
-809 FVIDKQQASSS
+809 QQVSPSF
-820 LLQRKYRIG
+820 LQRKFKISYMKSMQ
-829 YARAARLI
+829 YV
-837 EKLEQNLVI
+837 EKLEQNLVV
-846 SPYTGGAP
+846 SSYTGDGP
-854 RKVLIPKENSNG
+854 RKVLISNNSSTSEETSVNTTHSSDNTISPEVAIPIEG
-866 LLQEEGN
+866 EGIEQEET
-873 ISSIQNTEDESLK
+873 S
-886 GTTLNIS
+886 
-893 TIPYEDNMS
+893 
-902 APEEH
+902 
-907 TEEKSL
+907 
-913 KETNLNKN
+913 
-921 AIPSEDNVS
+921 
-930 ALEENSFKDIL
+930 SFKDIL
-941 YDDAVT
+941 YDDVLSF
-947 YVRESQNTSASSLKD
+947 VKESGSISISVLQDTFKISYTRAS
-962 KFNINDIRANR
+962 R
-973 LIDALERDGILE
+973 LIEALQRNGELPVIAE
-985 EIKGNCKVPDE
+985 ETHVESISSEIKEPVVKEDIKETIDIELPPMEECHEINIEVAELNKELSITMLEQDWNKDSLIHSAVPDE
-996 PLFTEVATTVEVTE
+996 TEPLLEEFPSVGIPNTMIGTAETIIESTSIPVTITEPEETHVE
-1010 LPDIDVTE
+1010 
-1018 LESVDINTLNEDLA
+1018 INTVPFEETLNHIE
-1032 FSISQQDWNAATL
+1032 
-1045 EQEPFS
+1045 
-1051 VVEEHH
+1051 
-1057 EEIAMDVYIHEVEGN
+1057 
-1072 EQQQLQEELTTK
+1072 
-1084 QPTNTVQPENKL
+1084 ENKL
-1096 EPEVAEVYKSISNT
+1096 DEDVAKVYESISIT
-1110 IQKNLEQSL
+1110 VQENLEKNREEYSKNDEKQPEHKRMSYKERQEHLRSQKKNKNNTTQSL
-1119 PEKHEHEEERDFNRM
+1119 VNKIEK
-1134 TPAERRKY
+1134 PK
-1142 IREQQRKMLP
+1142 Q
-1152 RGSNIIKENPS
+1152 
-1163 QNKTSNV
+1163 KTSNV
-1170 SHPDFDSIFGE
+1170 MSKELNNFFD
-1181 IEK
+1181 